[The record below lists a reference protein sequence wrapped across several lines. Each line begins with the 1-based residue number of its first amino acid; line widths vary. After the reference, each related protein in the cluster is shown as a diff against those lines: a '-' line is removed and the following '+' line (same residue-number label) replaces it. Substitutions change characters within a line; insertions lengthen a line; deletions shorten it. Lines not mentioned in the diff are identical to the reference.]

1 MLPIKV
7 ASLSDNPDAN
17 TDLPAVPAESFGPTI
32 VAASSAPGKRALHL
46 VQNKVPPGLVWPQC
60 GQAIVEFIAFVMLCG
75 LFPYRIGRSRP
86 GDGMANTKTR
96 QGGIHFKNL
105 AQIPACVFSFA
116 ALSVRSQLNSGSLRP
131 KWP

>member
-1 MLPIKV
+1 MV
-7 ASLSDNPDAN
+7 ASLSDNPAADAN
-17 TDLPAVPAESFGPTI
+17 TDLPALPAESFGPTI

-60 GQAIVEFIAFVMLCG
+60 GQAIVEFGLCNS
-75 LFPYRIGRSRP
+75 LRIVSISDCESTP
-86 GDGMANTKTR
+86 TR
-96 QGGIHFKNL
+96 GYEQTRKQCKAESVLKNL
-105 AQIPACVFSFA
+105 DHIPACVFSFA